1 MTQTR
6 CNLMSGSDLR
16 VVLVGWGA
24 IGRRVAALL
33 AERSAPVSLVAVA
46 VRDLKTA
53 REGLPDQVKLIS
65 DPSELA
71 DVQADLLIEAAGRGS
86 VAPWS
91 KAGLARGWDVAI
103 SSTSALTDAALLTD
117 LTAQAQANGAQILIP
132 PGALGG
138 IDALA
143 AGARLGMHS
152 VRHEVVKPAQ
162 AWAGTAAETL
172 CDLAALTEPFTFFEG
187 SARAAAD
194 AYPQNA
200 NVAVI
205 SAMAGIGLDRT
216 RVALTADPSAAL
228 NSHKITAEG
237 DFGKL
242 TLTLEN
248 RPLATN
254 PKSSEMTALSL
265 LRMIENRAG
274 VVVI

>member
-6 CNLMSGSDLR
+6 YNPMLGSELR

-24 IGRRVAALL
+24 IGSRVAALL
-33 AERSAPVSLVAVA
+33 AQRGAGVAIVAVA
-46 VRDLKTA
+46 VRDVAVA
-53 REGLPDQVKLIS
+53 RDGLPDGTRLID
-65 DPSELA
+65 DPADLA
-71 DVQADLLIEAAGRGS
+71 NVQADLLIEAAGRGS
-86 VAPWS
+86 VAAWA

-103 SSTSALTDAALLTD
+103 SSTSALTDAGLLAEMTAL
-117 LTAQAQANGAQILIP
+117 AQANGAQILIP

-143 AGARLGMHS
+143 AGAKLGMQS

-162 AWAGTAAETL
+162 AWRGTAAETL
-172 CDLAALTEPFTFFEG
+172 CDLATLAGPFTFFEG
-187 SARAAAD
+187 SAREAAD

-205 SAMAGIGLDRT
+205 SAMAGMGLDRT
-216 RVALTADPSAAL
+216 TVALVADPAATL
-228 NSHKITAEG
+228 NSHRITAEG

-242 TLTLEN
+242 SLVLEN